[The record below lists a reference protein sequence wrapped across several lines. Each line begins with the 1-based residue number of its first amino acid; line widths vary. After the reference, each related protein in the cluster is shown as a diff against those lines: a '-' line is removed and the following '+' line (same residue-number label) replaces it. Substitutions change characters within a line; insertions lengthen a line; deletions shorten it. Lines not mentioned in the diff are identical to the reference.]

1 MTLQDKYART
11 VPPGTVLFNEGE
23 PGSEMFVIQ
32 SGKVRITRSIR
43 TEEQLLAELGAGE
56 FFGEM
61 AILNDKP
68 RSATATVSE
77 EAKLLVLSPK
87 TFEAMVRG
95 NTEIA
100 VRMIRKL
107 AGRLDEA
114 NDRIENLMLQDVNS
128 RVVHALLSQARAADE
143 NSDAVSLSVTV
154 EELAGRTGIEQRR
167 VADVLGRMER
177 SKLLTHENGRISI
190 GSVQKLDEFL
200 EFLEMRERFGEI

>member
-1 MTLQDKYART
+1 MSLQEKYQRQ
-11 VPPGTVLFNEGE
+11 VPAGTVLFREGDE
-23 PGSEMFVIQ
+23 GTEMYVLQ
-32 SGKVRITRSIR
+32 AGAVRITRYIR
-43 TEEQLLAELGAGE
+43 GEEQLLAELGPGE

-61 AILNDKP
+61 SILNDKP

-77 EAKLLVLSPK
+77 DATLLTLGPK
-87 TFEAMVRG
+87 TFEAMVRA

-114 NDRIENLMLQDVNS
+114 NDRIENLLLQDVNS
-128 RVVHALLSQARAADE
+128 RVVHSLISAARQSTEAD
-143 NSDAVSLSVTV
+143 DAVLGVTL

-167 VADVLGRMER
+167 VEDVLGRMER
-177 SKLLTHENGRISI
+177 SRLLTREAGKIHI
-190 GSVQKLDEFL
+190 GSIQKLEEFL